1 MRAVAAIAIAV
12 LAASWIFIAYP
23 SLDIA
28 TAKLFYDGAHF
39 PIATNPWVEGLRNV
53 LIWAEDGGFVLIV
66 VLAFASRKGPILML
80 TSRDWTFQAL
90 VFLLGPGLIVNG
102 LLKRFWGRARPFMT
116 QDFGGDA
123 QFSKAWELADQCA
136 RNCSFVSGEA
146 AGATALAIS
155 ICMALR
161 ANRDK
166 MRPMLYQ
173 MGVALALLLPL
184 VTAWQRMAVGR
195 HYLSDVVLGTLL
207 VALLAALLHW
217 LFSTKVAIKRC

>member
-28 TAKLFYDGAHF
+28 TAKLFYDGADF

-166 MRPMLYQ
+166 MRPILYQ

-184 VTAWQRMAVGR
+184 VTAWQRMAFGR